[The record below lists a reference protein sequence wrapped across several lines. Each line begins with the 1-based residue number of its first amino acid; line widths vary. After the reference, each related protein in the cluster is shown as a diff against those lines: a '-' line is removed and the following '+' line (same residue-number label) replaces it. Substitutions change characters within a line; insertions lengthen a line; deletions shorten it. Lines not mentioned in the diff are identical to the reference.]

1 MSQAL
6 SKFVVVSLAL
16 FLGRA
21 SAQPIPCRDIV
32 RQLTSGGHSL
42 VEPGLTRAQIEE
54 RVRAL
59 GFEIRSLDPN
69 PARGVQFL
77 QLQATPALWVEA
89 ERGFTQGWNNFRIAV
104 SGAQPSQPAVALAR
118 LQAGTFG
125 SPLAITRL
133 TANGTEGLQAEV
145 EFFLAYQAP
154 AGTATA
160 APRMFRVSMRER
172 VIYNPTGGAEGRA
185 LLAHDLSVQA
195 SEVTQASNGSPAFA
209 RKILYADS
217 PHLDGNSVRWFH
229 GHTATGE
236 LGDLSAQG
244 PAVATLRN
252 FPGYTQTAMP
262 SVLNWVE
269 AQLSRY
275 LRVYG
280 PDGRLV
286 AR

>member
-6 SKFVVVSLAL
+6 GKFIVIGAAL

-21 SAQPIPCRDIV
+21 SAQPIPCRDVV
-32 RQLTSGGHSL
+32 RQLTGGGHSL

-69 PARGVQFL
+69 PARGVQLL
-77 QLQATPALWVEA
+77 QLQASPAMWAEA
-89 ERGFTQGWNNFRIAV
+89 ETGFTQGWNNFRTVV
-104 SGAQPSQPAVALAR
+104 SGTRPTHPAVALAR
-118 LQAGTFG
+118 QQSGTFG
-125 SPLAITRL
+125 TPLAITRL
-133 TANGTEGLQAEV
+133 TASGTEGLQAEA
-145 EFFLAYQAP
+145 EFFLAYRTPGAMASSP
-154 AGTATA
+154 
-160 APRMFRVSMRER
+160 PRVFRVSVRER
-172 VIYNPTGGAEGRA
+172 VIYNPVGGTDGRA

-195 SEVTQASNGSPAFA
+195 SEVVQSSSGSPAFV

-217 PHLDGNSVRWFH
+217 PHLDGNTVRWFH

-244 PAVATLRN
+244 PVVATLRD

-269 AQLSRY
+269 GQLTRY
-275 LRVYG
+275 LRAYR
-280 PDGRLV
+280 PDGTLI